1 MIVIA
6 DSGSTKTN
14 WVIVEK
20 DNSRST
26 AKTVGFNPY
35 YQSSDDIYQTLI
47 NDLIPQLGSKKIE
60 KIFFYGAGCE
70 ALEQREQVAV
80 AIRKAFPQTEV
91 MVDHDL
97 LAAAK
102 AALGD
107 TPGIACISGTG
118 SNTCLYDGK
127 DVVKNIHSL
136 GLFLGDE
143 GSGGNLGRIIVR
155 EYIREAMPA
164 HITKK
169 FEEFTPDRQADI
181 LDKVYTKPFPNRY
194 LATFARF
201 VAENQND
208 PYLFNLAYEN
218 FELMFDRS
226 ILRYEGAKTLP
237 VNFVGSIAHY
247 LSDVLYKVAADK
259 GVKIGNIVG
268 DPMESLTDYHYKKE
282 YVHAHH

>member
-14 WVIVEK
+14 WVIVDK
-20 DNSRST
+20 DNNRST

-35 YQSSDDIYQTLI
+35 YQSSDDIYQHLV

-80 AIRKAFPQTEV
+80 AIRKAFPGTEV
-91 MVDHDL
+91 IVDHDL

-143 GSGGNLGRIIVR
+143 GSGGNLGRMLVR

-164 HITKK
+164 HIAKK
-169 FEEFTPDRQADI
+169 FEEFTPDRQAEI

-194 LATFARF
+194 LASFARF
-201 VAENQND
+201 AVENQKD
-208 PYLFNLAYEN
+208 PYIFDLAYRN
-218 FELMFDRS
+218 FEEMFDRS

-237 VNFVGSIAHY
+237 VNFVGSIAHH
-247 LSDVLYKVAADK
+247 LSDVLHKVAEDK
-259 GVKIGNIVG
+259 GVKIGKIVG
-268 DPMESLTDYHYKKE
+268 DPMDSLTDYHYQKE